1 MATFLET
8 KTPEFQALVG
18 AAPRLPGCYIY
29 RDSKQKILYIGKAKI
44 LQNRVRSYFN
54 NYNRVEE
61 KIRVML
67 GRATSV
73 EYITTDSEVEA
84 LILEASLIKKHKPPY
99 NSMMVDDK
107 SYAYVRID
115 KVNTSHGE
123 YTDIPTITTSRE
135 RYMVP
140 NADYFGPYPN
150 GLLVKKLLK
159 RLRRIFP
166 YCSAKVKVIIP
177 TERDKPFIS
186 KTGKPCFQAQ
196 IGLCNGACGGHA
208 TRGEYEANLR
218 QIKRFFAG
226 EKTDMKVELE
236 REMKAAAKERDYER
250 AAKARNVLQAIQYV
264 GSNLRLETD
273 IDEATIMAEKR
284 ARRLRAQSE
293 LVSRLEFPMTKLEER
308 PGFKMECY
316 DISNIQGKFAVG
328 SMVVFVDGEPAPQLY
343 RRFKIRMKDDP
354 NDFGMLQEMLTR
366 RFNQYLKSQNYFQK
380 HQEAEKALENVEIE
394 APEQFDSNEPGAE
407 TAMVQDNEGFSV
419 EIPAELRKRMQN
431 WKPDESFSE
440 LPDLMIIDGGKG
452 QLSAVFTLLVKF
464 GLVDQL
470 PLVGLAK
477 REEEIFKVKNQFA
490 DGAADWRDLSTFN
503 DVGQQVKAAIG
514 EEPFHRVL
522 LPRRSESLYLVQR
535 IRDEAHRFAI
545 TYHRKLRS
553 ASIL

>member
-1 MATFLET
+1 VATFLET
-8 KTPEFQALVG
+8 KTSDFQTQVA

-29 RDSKQKILYIGKAKI
+29 RDPKHKILYIGKAKI

-54 NYNRVEE
+54 NYTRVEE

-123 YTDIPTITTSRE
+123 YTDIPTISISRE
-135 RYMVP
+135 KVMAP

-177 TERDKPFIS
+177 TERDKLFVS

-208 TRGEYEANLR
+208 TRAEYETNLR

-226 EKTDMKVELE
+226 EKTDMKAELE
-236 REMKAAAKERDYER
+236 KEMKAAAKERDYEK

-264 GSNLRLETD
+264 GSNLRLEAD

-284 ARRLRAQSE
+284 AKRLRAQAE
-293 LVSRLEFPMTKLEER
+293 LVSRLEFPLNKLEER
-308 PGFKMECY
+308 KGFKMECY

-380 HQEAEKALENVEIE
+380 HQDAEKALADVEVE
-394 APEQFDSNEPGAE
+394 APEQDAFEAGE
-407 TAMVQDNEGFSV
+407 TETVQDNEGFSR

-452 QLSAVFTLLVKF
+452 QLSAVFTILVKF
-464 GLVDQL
+464 GLAEQL

-490 DGAADWRDLSTFN
+490 DGAADWRDLATFN
-503 DVGQQVKAAIG
+503 DVGKQVKAAIG